1 MKIYIKKT
9 ITSNFELLE
18 TPDKELGK
26 GGQARVYKIQ
36 TRGYEDYCLKKFIRE
51 EDAQKN
57 YDRIV
62 YMIQHPPKN
71 VMDSSSFRI
80 CWPVAF
86 AYDLQ
91 KNFIGYIMPLAF
103 QGSRDLKILEVYNA
117 KPISQQAK
125 YKKYPDWFDKY
136 DLDTDEGLKNR
147 LKMLCNWAIAI
158 YTLHETHKYVIVDLK
173 PENVMATSSGKIS
186 IVDTDSFQISE
197 NGKLLYPGAA
207 YTPAYFPPEGKLI
220 KQNNV
225 PFPVACDCF
234 SAAICFYKILI
245 GVHPYGGT
253 IKKYPYN
260 QLETEEDFIREGL
273 FAYGEKK
280 QYLDFNASFNL
291 HNNFENLL
299 PNVQGL
305 FVRAFGKNPGNRPTM
320 EEWGRALYESAI
332 YSGNLL
338 KSVVKPAQTYAFSL
352 KITDVQLGDED
363 ENNVL
368 IRNFGCRL
376 YTDVCYLKPRIT
388 VQVLKTGQP
397 VEVWYKIYSPSGKL
411 QDGVKSKIGY
421 TWKGT
426 VNRKALI
433 TQSVILGG
441 FGNSNKQC
449 YSETGTWRI
458 EFYENDRC
466 LYKTTFEIY
475 SLPVVSP
482 SSYKP
487 FTITTS
493 KQQNPSPA
501 WTPQSSSPKR
511 KKKSKSKWWLWL
523 FLLLGLLWAGYEFW
537 FKDYIH
543 DMNAPRTYVYA
554 TNLFL
559 RSSKDEDSE
568 SNRIGKIPYG
578 AEVVTY
584 SNQNDWAEVKFD
596 GETGYVSSDYLLSY
610 DDFRL
615 LDGVWGNEEAK
626 EVVMTSKCRRAILDF
641 LKYSN
646 WKSGADAWQIYTK
659 AKEVQPN
666 SVLYPSLNDGYSDF
680 SEFAFILTNNQTK
693 KRKLVLYAFG
703 KDESPI
709 LRHME
714 DAPDKGDIKSVSY
727 SKWNNKYRVVYSG
740 QSVANNAPQTDVKP
754 KTEVKSNSKELLIE
768 SVSFANVD
776 YNNKVI
782 DSFGAQLYQDMQYL
796 QPSVSFK
803 RETVAAEKL
812 KLQVK
817 IWAPNGSML
826 RGSSSPGKCT
836 FEQEVT
842 LKGENGHFL
851 MSGWG
856 SKEGKVYTKG
866 TYTYEIW
873 HNGKKIFS
881 TSLSI
886 QNRPQTTSDKP
897 VATTDYD
904 NVIFER
910 AEQMPLFPGGS
921 NAMMKYLQKNLRY
934 PAAASENGIEGRVTV
949 SFVIEKDGSI
959 SNATVVKGGNS
970 SLDREALR
978 VVLAMPKW
986 KPAMIGDRKVRFK
999 YTIPVNF
1006 KLNQ

>member
-1 MKIYIKKT
+1 MASEILLMRIGQCIKDLGTLKEVISKSKENESKYAEIKT
-9 ITSNFELLE
+9 LVIDVLGELASE
-18 TPDKELGK
+18 TPDKSAVE
-26 GGQARVYKIQ
+26 YF
-36 TRGYEDYCLKKFIRE
+36 C
-51 EDAQKN
+51 
-57 YDRIV
+57 
-62 YMIQHPPKN
+62 
-71 VMDSSSFRI
+71 
-80 CWPVAF
+80 
-86 AYDLQ
+86 
-91 KNFIGYIMPLAF
+91 
-103 QGSRDLKILEVYNA
+103 
-117 KPISQQAK
+117 
-125 YKKYPDWFDKY
+125 
-136 DLDTDEGLKNR
+136 NR
-147 LKMLCNWAIAI
+147 LKEIAQEYNDAGDNLEMKKAACGLAGRIVLLKVEEYAEFLEKIVQDDRYGAINYLLQNIENEMSPAKL
-158 YTLHETHKYVIVDLK
+158 YDEAWEAYRSTNYEKTLKYASLAK
-173 PENVMATSSGKIS
+173 EKGSLEAYLLLG
-186 IVDTDSFQISE
+186 
-197 NGKLLYPGAA
+197 LLYDDKAWDKHDEKRAYEIYKEGAVKGDAECQYMVYLRLMTGGVVAQNIEEA
-207 YTPAYFPPEGKLI
+207 YEWLVKSANGESPFGMTALGKVYCQQSMARYTEAFQWFEKAADKGNI
-220 KQNNV
+220 EAKVWIGYCYEKGYGVGRDINRAKTIYQQEMNNGNR
-225 PFPVACDCF
+225 FAKE
-234 SAAICFYKILI
+234 FY
-245 GVHPYGGT
+245 
-253 IKKYPYN
+253 
-260 QLETEEDFIREGL
+260 D
-273 FAYGEKK
+273 
-280 QYLDFNASFNL
+280 
-291 HNNFENLL
+291 NLL
-299 PNVQGL
+299 DKERRIAEESRRREEQ
-305 FVRAFGKNPGNRPTM
+305 RRREEERRIAEENRRR
-320 EEWGRALYESAI
+320 EEQRRREEEQR
-332 YSGNLL
+332 
-338 KSVVKPAQTYAFSL
+338 KR
-352 KITDVQLGDED
+352 DE
-363 ENNVL
+363 ERR
-368 IRNFGCRL
+368 RNEAR
-376 YTDVCYLKPRIT
+376 R
-388 VQVLKTGQP
+388 
-397 VEVWYKIYSPSGKL
+397 
-411 QDGVKSKIGY
+411 
-421 TWKGT
+421 
-426 VNRKALI
+426 RK
-433 TQSVILGG
+433 
-441 FGNSNKQC
+441 
-449 YSETGTWRI
+449 E
-458 EFYENDRC
+458 EE
-466 LYKTTFEIY
+466 E
-475 SLPVVSP
+475 
-482 SSYKP
+482 
-487 FTITTS
+487 
-493 KQQNPSPA
+493 
-501 WTPQSSSPKR
+501 R
-511 KKKSKSKWWLWL
+511 KKKRNIGCGCILVL
-523 FLLLGLLWAGYEFW
+523 LLLGLLWAGYEFW
-537 FKDYIH
+537 FKDYMH
-543 DMNAPRTYVYA
+543 DMNAPRAYVYA

-559 RSSKDEDSE
+559 RSSKDADSE
-568 SNRIGKIPYG
+568 SNRIDKIPYG

-584 SNQNDWAEVKFD
+584 SNQNDWAEVKFN

-610 DDFRL
+610 EDFRL

-626 EVVMTSKCRRAILDF
+626 EVIMTSKCRRAILDF

-897 VATTDYD
+897 VAITDYD